1 MEVLQNNMVVAI
13 LGKGDLVGCD
23 IPHNLTFDSIIK
35 SSSDVKA
42 LTYCDLKSIHVPGL
56 LEVLKLYPEFAET
69 FCTEIVHDLTFNLRE
84 GYENEIENGM
94 HNAHSLTLPSISE
107 DDENNDEEDDED
119 DNDNREDGDSDDSGS
134 PPQSPPG
141 GSTNAYNTHGLWD
154 SKSSGE
160 GVPMLH
166 HRRTHVTPRINF
178 MKNIRMTTSM
188 PSADTLDLKDHLKI
202 TQNSVTELDNKM
214 STLTQDVYKLSNELR
229 TTMFVLQKMFN
240 INGETVQKVENNS
253 QLLPTTPSC
262 EVISNSTLQMNHST
276 NSNNS
281 CQTSSLQ
288 LKETRMHIM
297 TANCNGAK
305 HMSKATSSTQTE
317 RFLLDDLLCKWA
329 NADSGSPP
337 PNSGYSS
344 RYQLIN

>member
-1 MEVLQNNMVVAI
+1 
-13 LGKGDLVGCD
+13 
-23 IPHNLTFDSIIK
+23 
-35 SSSDVKA
+35 
-42 LTYCDLKSIHVPGL
+42 
-56 LEVLKLYPEFAET
+56 
-69 FCTEIVHDLTFNLRE
+69 
-84 GYENEIENGM
+84 
-94 HNAHSLTLPSISE
+94 
-107 DDENNDEEDDED
+107 
-119 DNDNREDGDSDDSGS
+119 
-134 PPQSPPG
+134 
-141 GSTNAYNTHGLWD
+141 
-154 SKSSGE
+154 
-160 GVPMLH
+160 
-166 HRRTHVTPRINF
+166 
-178 MKNIRMTTSM
+178 
-188 PSADTLDLKDHLKI
+188 
-202 TQNSVTELDNKM
+202 
-214 STLTQDVYKLSNELR
+214 
-229 TTMFVLQKMFN
+229 MFVLQKMFN